1 MHKKISFRPG
11 RAALVPRVPQPG
23 CRGISWAG
31 LGRAAR
37 AVCGRWNRSSIPDFP
52 GRGDGVHSLCS
63 KLGSGKM
70 LLLCLNP
77 AAGVFMLLLAF
88 IVCSFP
94 LPSFCFFTVLI
105 PNQQLYFHFFPPDF
119 SAEKYPF
126 CYLVGKQKLGLCQ
139 ALEQLQRMKM
149 VMVASSKPHFWLPLL

>member
-1 MHKKISFRPG
+1 MEGELLHVGSPRVLCTKKIRFCPR
-11 RAALVPRVPQPG
+11 RAAPVPRVPQPR

-31 LGRAAR
+31 LERAAR

-52 GRGDGVHSLCS
+52 GRGEGVHSLCS

-94 LPSFCFFTVLI
+94 LTSFCLFTVLT
-105 PNQQLYFHFFPPDF
+105 PNQTNSFIFIFFPQISLLKNIP
-119 SAEKYPF
+119 S
-126 CYLVGKQKLGLCQ
+126 V
-139 ALEQLQRMKM
+139 ALFGSRNWVCVEL
-149 VMVASSKPHFWLPLL
+149 